1 MISFFN
7 IRISD
12 KPHASEVLQILN
24 ETFSDLE
31 ITETEKTSQFAQ
43 TSLFIK
49 ITAFWVAGIAQSV

>member
-1 MISFFN
+1 MIAFFN

-31 ITETEKTSQFAQ
+31 ITE
-43 TSLFIK
+43 
-49 ITAFWVAGIAQSV
+49 AGKNN